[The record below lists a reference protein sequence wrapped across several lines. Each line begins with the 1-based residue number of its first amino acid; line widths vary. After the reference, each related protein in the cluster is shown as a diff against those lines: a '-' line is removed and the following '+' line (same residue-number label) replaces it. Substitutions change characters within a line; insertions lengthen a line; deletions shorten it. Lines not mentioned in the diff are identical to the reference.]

1 MTKTCEHIKT
11 SGDPC
16 GSPALTGKPFC
27 HFHDRFHDLTNIP
40 GTDEYVV
47 PVLEDH
53 HSVQLFIM
61 QISLAQIGR
70 FISSNVAGEYLKLAR
85 MAMQNLRLMRDAPK
99 K

>member
-16 GSPALTGKPFC
+16 GSPALTGKIYC

-40 GTDEYVV
+40 GTDEYLV

-53 HSVQLFIM
+53 QSVQLFIM
-61 QISLAQIGR
+61 QISLAQVGR
-70 FISSNVAGEYLKLAR
+70 FINSDVAAQYLTLAKL
-85 MAMQNLRLMRDAPK
+85 AMQNLRLMREARK
-99 K
+99 

>member
-27 HFHDRFHDLTNIP
+27 YFHDRFHDLTNIP
-40 GTDEYVV
+40 GTDEYEV

-53 HSVQLFIM
+53 LSVQLFIM
-61 QISLAQIGR
+61 QIVQAHLGR
-70 FISSNVAGEYLKLAR
+70 FINSDLAAQYLTLAR
-85 MAMQNLRLMRDAPK
+85 MAMQNLRLVREPAK